1 MATTKVGGYV
11 KEQQPR
17 GWVSGKYINQWAF
30 ESVRSRVTIKYHMA
44 HTLRDMGFVLDD
56 HHTGQ
61 QPSQALKHSP
71 NKTHVQ
77 TLVVDKTS
85 PGHHQ
90 CIAATTSLKDSPATG
105 RASTATSVALKDSPA
120 TGRASTATSV
130 TLKDSPATGRAST
143 TTSVALKD
151 SPATGH
157 AYTATSVT
165 LKDSPAT
172 GCASTATGVAL
183 KDSPATGVAVKDSPA
198 TVHASTA
205 LKELSVNVHKH
216 KVHFLKQRCE
226 GKENYTYLCDNQLD
240 VEFLKEETLEDRLSE
255 APQIDLTEDGGSVMV
270 DGEQFDVIVMKEDVV
285 IDEDQPSV
293 KRSKTIILVDL
304 TVDRSTA
311 VNGKSELRTTDS
323 NGVVLTVID
332 CC

>member
-105 RASTATSVALKDSPA
+105 RASTATSV
-120 TGRASTATSV
+120 
-130 TLKDSPATGRAST
+130 
-143 TTSVALKD
+143 
-151 SPATGH
+151 
-157 AYTATSVT
+157 T

-183 KDSPATGVAVKDSPA
+183 KDSPATGVAVKNSPA